1 MTCMYTDSMYMYMY
15 QSMVME
21 IKTTLRLVENNASG
35 ILMPNYACTLIFFC
49 LYVVVK

>member
-1 MTCMYTDSMYMYMY
+1 MTCMYTDSMYMY

-35 ILMPNYACTLIFFC
+35 ILMPNYACTLIFFFFFVFM
-49 LYVVVK
+49 LL